1 MDAKTKSPLWIIVI
15 GCAFYITKF
24 LIFNQYLI
32 EAPVFVLIFIFDL
45 IIILSSMVPQA
56 TVDECKK
63 YWEWMV
69 RLPFAASLLI
79 VAGSLG
85 VSLINYS
92 KIVSRMCPNFN
103 TVQLAKI
110 DNFPE

>member
-1 MDAKTKSPLWIIVI
+1 MI
-15 GCAFYITKF
+15 
-24 LIFNQYLI
+24 Q
-32 EAPVFVLIFIFDL
+32 APVVVLIFIFDL

-63 YWEWMV
+63 YWEWIV

-79 VAGSLG
+79 LAGSLG
-85 VSLINYS
+85 VSLINCS
-92 KIVSRMCPNFN
+92 KFVSRICPNFN

-110 DNFPE
+110 DNFSE